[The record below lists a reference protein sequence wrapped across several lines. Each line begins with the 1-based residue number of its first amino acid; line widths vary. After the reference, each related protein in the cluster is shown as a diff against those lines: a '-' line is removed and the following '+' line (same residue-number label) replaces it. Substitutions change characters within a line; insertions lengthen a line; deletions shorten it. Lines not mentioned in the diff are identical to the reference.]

1 MLLKLAL
8 VIYLRDL
15 PDIVMK
21 KPILL
26 AIVAYQRFVSPYK
39 GFHCAFHAHTGR
51 DTCSGYGYRVF
62 ARYGTVRGW
71 RLLRRRFGA
80 CSAAARV
87 HYAQLAARKANR
99 FNPQAGFVDC
109 GGCDAP
115 GCDLPDVGNA
125 CDCLSGLGDIGDCCS
140 SADKAKNKSCRDWDC
155 ADWLTF
161 MVVVALI
168 AGALYLVWRFH

>member
-1 MLLKLAL
+1 MVAVLLKLAL
-8 VIYLRDL
+8 VFYLRAL
-15 PDIVMK
+15 PDLVMK

-26 AIVAYQRFVSPYK
+26 AITAYQRFVSPYK

-80 CSAAARV
+80 CSAVARV
-87 HYAQLAARKANR
+87 HYAPAAARTLTPSGR
-99 FNPQAGFVDC
+99 QGGFIDC
-109 GGCDAP
+109 GGCDGP
-115 GCDLPDVGNA
+115 GDAGNA
-125 CDCLSGLGDIGDCCS
+125 CDCLSGIGDIGDCCS
-140 SADKAKNKSCRDWDC
+140 RANKAKDKSCSDWDC

-161 MVVVALI
+161 MVVLALI